1 MRDRQTKILTTGRQP
16 ITLMTDDQKRTSP
29 NDTKRD
35 RKTRS
40 SKNIKDTKKDK
51 QTTRT
56 LTLDKVCSADGRRCR
71 NIKEIKVASIGKE
84 MRIQDQATTL
94 KTKEGRTDNKNIDL
108 NR

>member
-29 NDTKRD
+29 KDTKRD

-56 LTLDKVCSADGRRCR
+56 LTLD
-71 NIKEIKVASIGKE
+71 
-84 MRIQDQATTL
+84 
-94 KTKEGRTDNKNIDL
+94 
-108 NR
+108 